1 MKLAD
6 ITKIIEGVLF
16 VAGEGVDRDE
26 FKRVYDLSDK
36 EINKCLDTLREK
48 YNKDSG
54 VNVIT
59 YKNKIQLCSNPD
71 LADSIAEIL
80 NPIRERSLT
89 KSALETIA
97 IVAYKQPITRTEIEQ
112 IRGVNCDYAV
122 QLLQKNN
129 LIEVV
134 GRKDA
139 VGKPLL
145 FGTTDEFLKR
155 FELDS
160 LEALPNYKELLDRIR
175 VIHSEGDSLYRE
187 FTIPEDDETEGE
199 AGESAIADESA
210 IEENV
215 ASTEQSGENPNK
227 KNKANKTETN
237 AVQSNNLDEAQANE
251 DINAEQKIAT
261 KQEEILDEK
270 TEEKPKKSSNKAKE
284 IKKVLS
290 EEENPEKVLNDIE
303 KAEKVQGKAENIEE
317 NSNQADAKKSLKEVK
332 RTEKVLKEDNSTSEK
347 EGENKHSFKS
357 DVSEPLTDAKPVS
370 SQILETKTSKPK
382 KAEKNKIRSIE
393 EIVSET
399 SNLFEDDDDDAR
411 FEKKVKN
418 PEIKENTSRG
428 GLSNIVSENTQQ
440 AKAEETTE
448 QTPKLSWK
456 DKIRARLA
464 QNAQNAQNGEN

>member
-36 EINKCLDTLREK
+36 EINKCLEALKEK

-187 FTIPEDDETEGE
+187 FTIPDEDENDEGGE
-199 AGESAIADESA
+199 ALQ
-210 IEENV
+210 NQNNNLV
-215 ASTEQSGENPNK
+215 EQD
-227 KNKANKTETN
+227 
-237 AVQSNNLDEAQANE
+237 NNLDDKQTNSSLQGE
-251 DINAEQKIAT
+251 EQLEENNQDDLKME
-261 KQEEILDEK
+261 QELDK
-270 TEEKPKKSSNKAKE
+270 DLEKPSKKADNVEVEVKEQADSKKS
-284 IKKVLS
+284 
-290 EEENPEKVLNDIE
+290 
-303 KAEKVQGKAENIEE
+303 
-317 NSNQADAKKSLKEVK
+317 
-332 RTEKVLKEDNSTSEK
+332 
-347 EGENKHSFKS
+347 
-357 DVSEPLTDAKPVS
+357 
-370 SQILETKTSKPK
+370 TKTSSKKLINKGDKQDEESSPK
-382 KAEKNKIRSIE
+382 EVEVEIKTSKKSKNSLDQRKTSNIQSKIKSLE

-399 SNLFEDDDDDAR
+399 SSLFE
-411 FEKKVKN
+411 EKGEEQPLPKGE
-418 PEIKENTSRG
+418 PEKIKKSKLSKIVENNSDEQLEKTAE
-428 GLSNIVSENTQQ
+428 NIVE
-440 AKAEETTE
+440 E

-464 QNAQNAQNGEN
+464 QNAQNNEN

>member
-1 MKLAD
+1 MKLAE

-48 YNKDSG
+48 YNEASG
-54 VNVIT
+54 VNIIT
-59 YKNKIQLCSNPD
+59 YKNKIQMCSNPA

-155 FELDS
+155 FELES

-187 FTIPEDDETEGE
+187 FTIPDEDAENADGYAENMSEG
-199 AGESAIADESA
+199 A
-210 IEENV
+210 ENV
-215 ASTEQSGENPNK
+215 GEEP
-227 KNKANKTETN
+227 TN
-237 AVQSNNLDEAQANE
+237 EASNNAGNL
-251 DINAEQKIAT
+251 
-261 KQEEILDEK
+261 
-270 TEEKPKKSSNKAKE
+270 
-284 IKKVLS
+284 
-290 EEENPEKVLNDIE
+290 
-303 KAEKVQGKAENIEE
+303 
-317 NSNQADAKKSLKEVK
+317 EV
-332 RTEKVLKEDNSTSEK
+332 
-347 EGENKHSFKS
+347 EGENAQAGNA
-357 DVSEPLTDAKPVS
+357 ETDNSVQPDLIKTDDE
-370 SQILETKTSKPK
+370 QTKGKSKPAK
-382 KAEKNKIRSIE
+382 KKKQSKPLEIGEKSTEVLGTNTTNEANIE
-393 EIVSET
+393 PEQGIISET
-399 SNLFEDDDDDAR
+399 
-411 FEKKVKN
+411 V
-418 PEIKENTSRG
+418 IG
-428 GLSNIVSENTQQ
+428 QV
-440 AKAEETTE
+440 ETPQESATE
-448 QTPKLSWK
+448 QPKLSWK
-456 DKIRARLA
+456 EKLRARLA
-464 QNAQNAQNGEN
+464 QRAEEEGNN